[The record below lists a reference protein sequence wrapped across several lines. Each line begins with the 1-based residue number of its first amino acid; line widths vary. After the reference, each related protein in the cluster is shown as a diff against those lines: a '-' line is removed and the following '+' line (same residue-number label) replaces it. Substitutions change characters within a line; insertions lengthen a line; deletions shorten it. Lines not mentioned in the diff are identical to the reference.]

1 MTSPSSSSKARP
13 ARGPARGADRTATT
27 AALLALVSAVASVGL
42 ASLGAAQTS
51 PAPDPLPPGV
61 EAPDDREPER
71 IEVPA
76 EVVQGA
82 MAEDACS
89 VISAFPQEGLEGT
102 PEELRAHCEAE
113 QQRHFIRARE
123 LAEAI
128 VARDPRSYVGHYVLG
143 YVYHYGEANF
153 PRALYHLRQARA
165 LFRSRHAEP
174 PLPGQPWRWHAS
186 ILRELVWAHA
196 DLEQYEEQ
204 LAVAAR
210 YNELY
215 QPRLLAELA
224 WPLMKLRRFED
235 ARQAASLGEESGDP
249 MQREIALNARCAIEF
264 EAGDETRS
272 YAACRAALDLRGA
285 NPDVQ
290 SAVDFTNF
298 AEAARSVFRLEEAEE
313 VGLEATRA
321 QLSWYGNPYIELTE
335 LYVREARFAEA
346 LEMMRQV
353 DPYRQ
358 RRPPHVRDADRNEA
372 RRTLSEL
379 FLVLGRGEDAVR
391 VTTKAMLA
399 PDRRGHNSRDPAQD
413 LAIAALLDRAARRLR
428 AEELAQDAVGSPW
441 LEHAAT
447 LAQIAVLR
455 AEAWSSGRQAARAL
469 ADESRLVGTF
479 QIGRARSAVTPP
491 WLVGELVDVLGP
503 GVVAAAVR
511 RARAEDPRQDA
522 PGYYDAF
529 EAEAALAAGDPER
542 ALELARRAE
551 QTLPR
556 AELLLAARVSA
567 ITAAAARATGDR
579 NRALAAYD
587 AAMQVD
593 PGVFVRMGMTLPV
606 RIASSG
612 GAVPAEVASLLAW
625 SPRFDQEDSGLRLDV
640 EGDAM
645 RVRICFSAHGGP
657 QSAGAQYACT
667 ETTRQSAEDDG
678 TFAAR
683 AAAALH
689 REAFAPRVDLSQTDA
704 NGLDGSNTVSRR
716 PLESLFGVTGE

>member
-1 MTSPSSSSKARP
+1 MTTSRSRRAGERP
-13 ARGPARGADRTATT
+13 RVVR
-27 AALLALVSAVASVGL
+27 VGL
-42 ASLGAAQTS
+42 LVLASFAASGVLVSLGAAQMG
-51 PAPDPLPPGV
+51 PAPEPLPPGV
-61 EAPDDREPER
+61 EAPEDREPE
-71 IEVPA
+71 IVDVPP
-76 EVVQGA
+76 EVVRGA
-82 MAEDACS
+82 MADDACS

-123 LAEAI
+123 LAEALLQ
-128 VARDPRSYVGHYVLG
+128 RDPSSFVGHYVLG

-153 PRALYHLRQARA
+153 PRALYHLRQART
-165 LFRSRHAEP
+165 LFRARHGEP
-174 PLPGQPWRWHAS
+174 PQPGQPWRWHAN
-186 ILRELVWAHA
+186 ILRELVWTHA

-204 LAVAAR
+204 LAIAAR

-215 QPRLLAELA
+215 QPRLMAELA

-235 ARQAASLGEESGDP
+235 ARQAAALGEASGDP
-249 MQREIALNARCAIEF
+249 MQLEIALNARCAIEF

-272 YAACRAALDLRGA
+272 YQACRAALDLRGA
-285 NPDVQ
+285 NPDTQ
-290 SAVDFTNF
+290 SVVDFTNF

-353 DPYRQ
+353 DPYRR
-358 RRPPHVRDADRNEA
+358 RRPPHVQDADRNEG
-372 RRTLSEL
+372 RRTLSQL
-379 FLVLGRGEDAVR
+379 FLVLGRGQDAVR
-391 VTTKAMLA
+391 VTTKAMLS

-413 LAIAALLDRAARRLR
+413 LAITALLDRAARRLR
-428 AEELAQDAVGSPW
+428 AEELAQSMVGTPW
-441 LEHAAT
+441 LEQAAT
-447 LAQIAVLR
+447 LAQIVALR

-503 GVVAAAVR
+503 GIVAAAVR
-511 RARAEDPRQDA
+511 RARREDPREDA
-522 PGYYDAF
+522 PAYYDAF
-529 EAEAALAAGDPER
+529 EAEAALAAGDAER

-551 QTLPR
+551 ERLPR
-556 AELLLAARVSA
+556 AELMLAARVSA
-567 ITAAAARATGDR
+567 IAAAAARATGDR

-612 GAVPAEVASLLAW
+612 GALQARVASLLAW
-625 SPRFDQEDSGLRLDV
+625 SPRFDQEDLGLRLDV
-640 EGDAM
+640 DGDAT
-645 RVRICFSAHGGP
+645 RVRVCFSAHGGP
-657 QSAGAQYACT
+657 QSAGAQYACA
-667 ETTRQSAEDDG
+667 ETTRETDESEDA
-678 TFAAR
+678 FAAR
-683 AAAALH
+683 AAAELH
-689 REAFAPRVDLSQTDA
+689 RQAFAPRVDLSQTDA
-704 NGLDGSNTVSRR
+704 NGLDGSNTVSRQ
-716 PLESLFGVTGE
+716 PLESLFGVTDE

>member
-1 MTSPSSSSKARP
+1 MATARARSAPSRALALALASACVSLAL
-13 ARGPARGADRTATT
+13 AWLGRGA
-27 AALLALVSAVASVGL
+27 V
-42 ASLGAAQTS
+42 AAQAE
-51 PAPDPLPPGV
+51 PHEEGLPPGV
-61 EAPDDREPER
+61 EAPDDREPEI
-71 IEVPA
+71 IEVPP
-76 EVVQGA
+76 EVVPGA

-89 VISAFPQEGLEGT
+89 VIASFPQEGLEGT

-123 LAEAI
+123 LADAI
-128 VARDPRSYVGHYVLG
+128 LARDPGSYVGHYVLG

-153 PRALYHLRQARA
+153 PRALYHLRQARS
-165 LFRSRHAEP
+165 LFRARHAEP
-174 PLPGQPWRWHAS
+174 PVPGQPWRWHAN

-196 DLEQYEEQ
+196 DLEQYDEQ

-215 QPRLLAELA
+215 QPRLMAELA
-224 WPLMKLRRFED
+224 WPFMKLRRFED
-235 ARQAASLGEESGDP
+235 ARAAATAGETSGDP
-249 MQREIALNARCAIEF
+249 MQVEIALNARCAIEF

-285 NPDVQ
+285 NPDSQ

-353 DPYRQ
+353 NPYRQ
-358 RRPPHVRDADRNEA
+358 RRPPHVQDADRNEA

-379 FLVLGRGEDAVR
+379 FVVLGRGEDAVR

-413 LAIAALLDRAARRLR
+413 LALSALLDRAARRLR
-428 AEELAQDAVGSPW
+428 AEEIAQSTVGVPW
-441 LEHAAT
+441 LDRASA
-447 LAQIAVLR
+447 LAEIASLR
-455 AEAWSSGRQAARAL
+455 LGAWSSGRQAARAL
-469 ADESRLVGTF
+469 SDESRLVGTF

-511 RARAEDPRQDA
+511 RARAEDPREDA

-529 EAEAALAAGDPER
+529 EAEAALSAGDPER
-542 ALELARRAE
+542 ALELAARAE
-551 QTLPR
+551 ERLPR
-556 AELLLAARVSA
+556 AELLLHARVSA
-567 ITAAAARATGDR
+567 VIAQAARATGDR
-579 NRALAAYD
+579 NRALAAFD
-587 AAMQVD
+587 AAMQID
-593 PGVFVRMGMTLPV
+593 PGVFVRTGATLPV
-606 RIASSG
+606 RIGSTG
-612 GAVPAEVASLLAW
+612 GALPSAVASLLAW
-625 SPRFDQEDSGLRLDV
+625 SPRFDQEDLGMRLDV
-640 EGDAM
+640 EGDAS
-645 RVRICFSAHGGP
+645 RVRICFSSHGGP
-657 QSAGAQYACT
+657 QSAGAQYVCT
-667 ETTRQSAEDDG
+667 DTTRAAAEGDDA
-678 TFAAR
+678 FAAR
-683 AAAALH
+683 AAAELH
-689 REAFAPRVDLSQTDA
+689 RQAFAPRVDLSQTDA
-704 NGLDGSNTVSRR
+704 NGLDGANTVTRQ
-716 PLESLFGVTGE
+716 PLESLFGVSGDE

>member
-1 MTSPSSSSKARP
+1 MTSPSSSSKAR
-13 ARGPARGADRTATT
+13 PARGADRTATT

-153 PRALYHLRQARA
+153 PRALYHLRQART

-428 AEELAQDAVGSPW
+428 AE
-441 LEHAAT
+441 
-447 LAQIAVLR
+447 
-455 AEAWSSGRQAARAL
+455 
-469 ADESRLVGTF
+469 
-479 QIGRARSAVTPP
+479 
-491 WLVGELVDVLGP
+491 
-503 GVVAAAVR
+503 
-511 RARAEDPRQDA
+511 DPRQDA